1 MSAAGNLVQEAF
13 RIEERGIDWRAACA
27 GALAAIGPLAVGL
40 ALGETVAGLTAAIA
54 GLNTALCTPQAG
66 LRTRV
71 WWTTLAALGGAA
83 SLALADLVGGHTWS
97 LVAMTLVWCGGLAFL
112 RAAGRPGAL
121 VGFATGAV
129 FTILAGIP
137 TDPAP
142 VLQQLL
148 WFALGAAPAAAIM
161 VWARRGSG
169 DPGHLARATMR
180 AVRDGVLHDAGLQ
193 AHALRLGVAVALGT
207 LIYRVIDLPH
217 GYWVA
222 LTTLA
227 ILQPGEHATRVRA
240 VQRAA
245 GTLAGAALIVLVTLI
260 TDDRWAL
267 VACAAAAAF
276 WLYAL
281 DERGYFWLVVMLTP
295 TALLMLAVVDF
306 QGDDLVLERV
316 GNSTLGIVIG
326 LVLGEAVWR
335 LSSHLPAA
343 RPGGPGGD

>member
-1 MSAAGNLVQEAF
+1 MSSAGDLVQEAF
-13 RIEERGIDWRAACA
+13 RIEERGIDWRAAIA
-27 GALAAIGPLAVGL
+27 GALVAIGPLAVGL
-40 ALGETVAGLTAAIA
+40 ALGETVAGLTAAIG
-54 GLNTALCTPQAG
+54 GLNTALCTPRAG
-66 LRTRV
+66 LRTRI
-71 WWTTLAALGGAA
+71 WWTALAAVGGLV
-83 SLALADLVGGHTWS
+83 SLVLADLVTDQIWS
-97 LVAMTLVWCGGLAFL
+97 TVVVTLVWCGGLAFL

-129 FTILAGIP
+129 FTILVGIP
-137 TDPAP
+137 TDPVP
-142 VLQQLL
+142 IGQQML
-148 WFALGAAPAAAIM
+148 WFAFGAVPALAIM
-161 VWARRGSG
+161 VWARRGT
-169 DPGHLARATMR
+169 DDAAHLARTTLL
-180 AVRDGVLHDAGLQ
+180 AVRDGILHDTALR
-193 AHALRLGVAVALGT
+193 AHALRLGTAVALGT
-207 LIYRVIDLPH
+207 LIYRVVDLPH

-245 GTLAGAALIVLVTLI
+245 GTLAGAALIVVVTLI

-267 VACAAAAAF
+267 VACGAVAAF

-306 QGDDLVLERV
+306 QGNDLVLERV

-326 LVLGEAVWR
+326 LALGEAVWR
-335 LSSHLPAA
+335 LS
-343 RPGGPGGD
+343 PGTPPP